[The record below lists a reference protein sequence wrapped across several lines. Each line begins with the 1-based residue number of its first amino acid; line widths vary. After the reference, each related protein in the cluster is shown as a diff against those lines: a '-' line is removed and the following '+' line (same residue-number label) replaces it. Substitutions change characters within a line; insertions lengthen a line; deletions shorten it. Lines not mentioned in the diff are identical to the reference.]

1 MKLTEFTDEQI
12 EWIDEIEQSCFPDPW
27 DISVIR
33 TETESPLCDLLVEE
47 ADGRIIGFA
56 LAKTAADEAELYQL
70 AVLPAY
76 RRRGIARRLL
86 RKLYDAVRERGAAMC
101 FLEVRS
107 GNAEAIAL
115 YESEGFERISVR
127 TCYYGDDDA
136 LIYRLGFEPEE
147 SENGDLDNG
156 EQV

>member
-1 MKLTEFTDEQI
+1 MRLTEFTEEQVAWL
-12 EWIDEIEQSCFPDPW
+12 EEIERSCFPDPW

-33 TETESPLCDLLVEE
+33 SEIASPLCDLIVEE

-70 AVLPAY
+70 AVLPDY

-86 RKLYDAVRERGAAMC
+86 HELYEAVQGRGAAMC

-107 GNAEAIAL
+107 GNGGAIAL

-127 TCYYGDDDA
+127 RCYYGDDDA
-136 LIYRLGFEPEE
+136 IIYRLGFGEE
-147 SENGDLDNG
+147 
-156 EQV
+156 V

>member
-1 MKLTEFTDEQI
+1 MRLTEFTEEQVAWI
-12 EWIDEIEQSCFPDPW
+12 EEIEQSCFPDPW
-27 DISVIR
+27 DICIIR
-33 TETESPLCDLLVEE
+33 TEIESPLCDLIVEE

-86 RKLYDAVRERGAAMC
+86 RELYDALRERGAAMC

-107 GNAEAIAL
+107 GNREAIAL

-136 LIYRLGFEPEE
+136 LIYWLGFECET
-147 SENGDLDNG
+147 SEDDLDNDS
-156 EQV
+156 EL